1 VIVRDDYAASRR
13 GGRSDADHG
22 ERRISTETPERRDRA
37 RLTKAQRELSRK
49 AKGSANRE
57 KARRRVARVHAR
69 IADRRRDFLHK
80 AADQFERT
88 LLSWRRTA
96 LSLVAAGLLVA
107 HVAGRGLGPVGL
119 AVTLM
124 GTAGS
129 VAFVWL
135 GHERRI
141 AATGLALVLGVL
153 LLGVVAIVGVTT
165 G

>member
-1 VIVRDDYAASRR
+1 VTTSPDNDSDDQ
-13 GGRSDADHG
+13 
-22 ERRISTETPERRDRA
+22 
-37 RLTKAQRELSRK
+37 L
-49 AKGSANRE
+49 
-57 KARRRVARVHAR
+57 
-69 IADRRRDFLHK
+69 
-80 AADQFERT
+80 ERT

-124 GTAGS
+124 GTAAS

-141 AATGLALVLGVL
+141 AATGLVLVLGVL
-153 LLGVVAIVGVTT
+153 LLGVVAVLGVTS

>member
-1 VIVRDDYAASRR
+1 VAAD
-13 GGRSDADHG
+13 G
-22 ERRISTETPERRDRA
+22 PV
-37 RLTKAQRELSRK
+37 
-49 AKGSANRE
+49 
-57 KARRRVARVHAR
+57 ARR
-69 IADRRRDFLHK
+69 
-80 AADQFERT
+80 
-88 LLSWRRTA
+88 
-96 LSLVAAGLLVA
+96 GLLVA
-107 HVAGRGLGPVGL
+107 HVAGRGIGPVAL

-153 LLGVVAIVGVTT
+153 LLGVVAVVGVVA

>member
-1 VIVRDDYAASRR
+1 VSTSPGD
-13 GGRSDADHG
+13 SDSH
-22 ERRISTETPERRDRA
+22 
-37 RLTKAQRELSRK
+37 
-49 AKGSANRE
+49 
-57 KARRRVARVHAR
+57 
-69 IADRRRDFLHK
+69 
-80 AADQFERT
+80 DQLERT

-107 HVAGRGLGPVGL
+107 HVVGRGLGPVAL

-124 GTAGS
+124 GTAAS

-141 AATGLALVLGVL
+141 AATGLALVLGV
-153 LLGVVAIVGVTT
+153 VAVVGVAA